1 VGAPFVETEQNSSV
15 RIEELT
21 KLVVRRCRLRLAE
34 ERLVPLEARADVVH
48 PDDRPSALHGSP
60 PATCSE
66 NRWTIPNLHHSP
78 TPPGLVFFR
87 TFFGLGFLDVHVEMT
102 ADGAQNVTARIAGF
116 GTVYFDELSAFTT
129 SGTRLLTDGAATAMV
144 DNGATL
150 ARPFRLNDFAFKIVR
165 SS

>member
-1 VGAPFVETEQNSSV
+1 
-15 RIEELT
+15 
-21 KLVVRRCRLRLAE
+21 
-34 ERLVPLEARADVVH
+34 
-48 PDDRPSALHGSP
+48 
-60 PATCSE
+60 
-66 NRWTIPNLHHSP
+66 
-78 TPPGLVFFR
+78 
-87 TFFGLGFLDVHVEMT
+87 MT